1 MWSSAVSP
9 LSTLGLR
16 FLLLLLGLIGGL
28 WSNSTL
34 STFRS
39 LLAVREVTDRIVV
52 EDRFKPGVLTNIQ
65 AWLDALPVPRVQ
77 HPDVVRA
84 KALVAVRKSQET
96 MAQDGAVEADL
107 LVEVAEQRVRST
119 LAQSPADSFL
129 WQTLYSV
136 ATFRSGFDESNI
148 QFLELSYAT
157 GPFEGWIASRRSR
170 LALASFPMLSSR
182 LQERVIAEFAALVD
196 SDFIEVAVNNLET
209 VGWAQRESL
218 LAGLKTVDIESKE
231 RLSRRLSADGINVKV
246 PDIEFDKRPWR

>member
-1 MWSSAVSP
+1 M
-9 LSTLGLR
+9 R

-34 STFRS
+34 PTFRS
-39 LLAVREVTDRIVV
+39 LLAVREVIDRIVV

-65 AWLDALPVPRVQ
+65 VWLDALSVPLVQ
-77 HPDVVRA
+77 HPDVARA

-96 MAQDGAVEADL
+96 MAHDGAVGADL
-107 LVEVAEQRVRST
+107 LVEVGEQRVRST

-136 ATFRSGFDESNI
+136 ATFRGGFAESNI
-148 QFLELSYAT
+148 QFLELSYAA

-182 LQERVIAEFAALVD
+182 LQGRVIAEFAALVD

-218 LAGLKTVDIESKE
+218 LSGLKTVDMESKE

-246 PDIEFDKRPWR
+246 PDIEFDERPWR